1 MPGPRGEQG
10 RPDQLPSALFFNHSR
25 IIVWAAGSEAASA
38 ALAAGDFGTVYQR
51 VVVFDLLGMVAAAV
65 CTRGL
70 SGRLSCVFI
79 DAPSGSGTRVR

>member
-10 RPDQLPSALFFNHSR
+10 RLDQLPSALFFNHSK
-25 IIVWAAGSEAASA
+25 IIVWAAGSEAARA

-51 VVVFDLLGMVAAAV
+51 VAVFDLLGMVAAAV

-70 SGRLSCVFI
+70 SAVEL
-79 DAPSGSGTRVR
+79 RVH